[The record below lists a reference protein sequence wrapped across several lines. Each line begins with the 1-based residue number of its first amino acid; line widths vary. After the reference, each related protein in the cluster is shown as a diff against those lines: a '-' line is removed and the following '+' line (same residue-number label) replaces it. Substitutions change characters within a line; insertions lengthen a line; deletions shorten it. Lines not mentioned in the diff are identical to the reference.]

1 MQNVIKAMVGLA
13 ALAFLLAVAGSL
25 NLFSLMGLPPET
37 LSRACTNLALLGIG
51 FSLVFK
57 ES

>member
-1 MQNVIKAMVGLA
+1 MQNVLKAMVGLA